1 MAYYKFEAW
10 RVSGDGNAVFPDEI
24 IIDDEEEVVIHRKPK
39 LIGNNIRQRSL
50 AKPRR
55 AMQQS
60 MIQRL
65 ATIFCSLDKHSKIL
79 HHLLLTA
86 KVIKLQRSQSVLKIL
101 FLLLALLSYVKILH
115 NTNTIIIAIC
125 IQSYE

>member
-55 AMQQS
+55 P
-60 MIQRL
+60 
-65 ATIFCSLDKHSKIL
+65 
-79 HHLLLTA
+79 
-86 KVIKLQRSQSVLKIL
+86 
-101 FLLLALLSYVKILH
+101 VK
-115 NTNTIIIAIC
+115 
-125 IQSYE
+125 